1 MTERARWGRVTS
13 SSEAEAAAAGDPAAA
28 TATATAVDWVEA
40 VMDRKDL
47 RAAWPLMERDLR
59 LVLAQHW
66 ILSHAELGS
75 EFIGPQAGWDML
87 AQGLAADP
95 SNHPLWDRFAKER
108 LSRWG
113 EYWGKFSARTWKVR
127 ETEMLRPEAVIVT
140 FAEPRLPAL
149 ETKPGPPAVFRRLA
163 LRRRGDT
170 WLVAGLDGRNV
181 FRPGWPPSKA

>member
-1 MTERARWGRVTS
+1 MTTTGWGPVTS
-13 SSEAEAAAAGDPAAA
+13 SSEPETTGPATAGDDPAAA
-28 TATATAVDWVEA
+28 AVAWVEA

-75 EFIGPQAGWDML
+75 DFIGPQPAWDML

-95 SNHPLWDRFAKER
+95 STHPLWDRFAKER
-108 LSRWG
+108 LLRWR
-113 EYWGKFSARTWKVR
+113 EYWGRFSARTWKVR
-127 ETEMLRPEAVIVT
+127 ETERLRPDAAIVT
-140 FAEPRLPAL
+140 FGEPRLPAL
-149 ETKPGPPAVFRRLA
+149 EAKPGPPPVLRRLA
-163 LRRRGDT
+163 LRRRGNT